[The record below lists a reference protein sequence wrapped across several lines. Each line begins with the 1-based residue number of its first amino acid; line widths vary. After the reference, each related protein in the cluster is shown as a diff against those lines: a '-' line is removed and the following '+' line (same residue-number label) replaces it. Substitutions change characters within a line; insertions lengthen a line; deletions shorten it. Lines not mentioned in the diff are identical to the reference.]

1 MILKDYKSNKRF
13 KEDGLLAFFEDN
25 TIAFMT
31 REEQSG
37 MRENNKKSISQL
49 KMIWKTSQKEKRLK

>member
-13 KEDGLLAFFEDN
+13 KEDGLLVFFEDN

-37 MRENNKKSISQL
+37 IRENKKKSISQL